1 MAAAALLEN
10 SDCLAGDSHFR
21 LRHLCAGSAHTARAS
36 PCHPRHLGCALG
48 RGADRAPRRDADRS
62 YPGFCHAGALA
73 GARNPRRPLLL
84 CPEWTA
90 EAGVMGF
97 GLSAAGCWLLAFLQL
112 TTHV

>member
-21 LRHLCAGSAHTARAS
+21 LRHLCA
-36 PCHPRHLGCALG
+36 GCALG